1 MKKIKKV
8 IFPVAGLGT
17 RFLPATKVSPK
28 EMLPIVDKPLIQYAA
43 EEAINSGINQ
53 LIFIIGRTK
62 NAIIDHFDSAPE
74 LENELIL
81 KKKNALLE
89 IVKKIVPKNVNCF
102 FVRQNTPS
110 GLGHAIYCAKNIIQN
125 DPFAVVL
132 ADDLIKSK
140 VPCLKQMMD
149 MYYEKQSS
157 IISVETINKKDSDK
171 YGIIEPK
178 RKIGNLYNIKSI
190 VEKPSPKNAKSNIAV
205 VGRFILTPEIFSKIE
220 KSKPGTGNEIQLTDA
235 ISDLMKDENVYGYQF
250 EGKRFDCGSKI
261 GYLKASVEY
270 ALEHN
275 EVKKDFKAYL
285 KKLKL

>member
-28 EMLPIVDKPLIQYAA
+28 EMLPIVDKPLIQHAA
-43 EEAINSGINQ
+43 EEAVNSGINQ

-81 KKKNALLE
+81 KKKNTLLK
-89 IVKKIVPKNVNCF
+89 IVKQIIPKNVNCF

-125 DPFAVVL
+125 DPFAIIL

-140 VPCLKQMMD
+140 TPCLKQMID
-149 MYYEKQSS
+149 MYYQKQSS
-157 IISVETINKKDSDK
+157 IISVETINREDSDK
-171 YGIIEPK
+171 YGIIESK
-178 RKIGNLYNIKSI
+178 SKTGNLYSIKSI

-205 VGRFILTPEIFSKIE
+205 VGRFILTPTIFSKIE
-220 KSKPGTGNEIQLTDA
+220 KSKPGAGNEIQLTDA
-235 ISDLMKDENVYGYQF
+235 ISDLMKDEDVYGYQF

-270 ALEHN
+270 ALEHS

>member
-28 EMLPIVDKPLIQYAA
+28 EMLPIVDKPLIQHAA
-43 EEAINSGINQ
+43 EEAVNSGINQ

-62 NAIIDHFDSAPE
+62 NVIIDHFDSAPE

-81 KKKNALLE
+81 KKKNTLLK

-110 GLGHAIYCAKNIIQN
+110 GLGHAIHCAKNIIQD

-140 VPCLKQMMD
+140 VPCLKQMID
-149 MYYEKQSS
+149 MYYQKQSS
-157 IISVETINKKDSDK
+157 IISVETINRKDSDK

-178 RKIGNLYNIKSI
+178 RKIGNLYSIKSI

-205 VGRFILTPEIFSKIE
+205 VGRFILTPAIFSKIE
-220 KSKPGTGNEIQLTDA
+220 KSKPGAGNEIQLTDA
-235 ISDLMKDENVYGYQF
+235 ISDLMKDEDVYGYQF

-270 ALEHN
+270 ALEHS

>member
-8 IFPVAGLGT
+8 VFPVAGLGT
-17 RFLPATKVSPK
+17 RFLPATKVNPK

-43 EEAINSGINQ
+43 EEAVNSGINQ
-53 LIFIIGRTK
+53 LIFVIGRTK
-62 NAIIDHFDSAPE
+62 NTIIDHFDSAPE

-81 KKKNALLE
+81 KKKNALLK
-89 IVKKIVPKNVNCF
+89 IVRKIVPKNVSCF

-140 VPCLKQMMD
+140 VPCLKQMID
-149 MYYEKQSS
+149 IYYQKESS
-157 IISVETINKKDSDK
+157 IISVESINRKDSDK
-171 YGIIEPK
+171 YGIIETK
-178 RKIGNLYNIKSI
+178 NNAGNLYNIKSI

-205 VGRFILTPEIFSKIE
+205 VGRFILSSAIFSKIK
-220 KSKPGTGNEIQLTDA
+220 KSKPGSGNEVQLTDA
-235 ISDLMKDENVYGYQF
+235 ISDLMKDEDVYGYRF

-270 ALEHN
+270 ALEHS

>member
-8 IFPVAGLGT
+8 VFPVAGLGT

-28 EMLPIVDKPLIQYAA
+28 EMLPIVDKPLIQHAA
-43 EEAINSGINQ
+43 EEAVNSGINQ

-62 NAIIDHFDSAPE
+62 NVIIDHFDSAPE

-81 KKKNALLE
+81 KKKNTLLK
-89 IVKKIVPKNVNCF
+89 IVKKIVPKNLNCF

-110 GLGHAIYCAKNIIQN
+110 GLGHAIYCAKNIIQD

-140 VPCLKQMMD
+140 VPCLKQMID
-149 MYYEKQSS
+149 MYYQKQSS
-157 IISVETINKKDSDK
+157 IISVEAINRKDSDK

-205 VGRFILTPEIFSKIE
+205 VGRFILTPAIFSKIE
-220 KSKPGTGNEIQLTDA
+220 KSKLGTGNEIQLTDA
-235 ISDLMKDENVYGYQF
+235 ISDLMKDEDVYGYQF

-270 ALEHN
+270 ALEHS
-275 EVKKDFKAYL
+275 EVKKDFRAYL